1 MITTLEA
8 LKIRVKDKYRI
19 HSCRLLQ
26 KVLECTLRTGSI
38 LQVHF
43 KPLQGELI
51 EVTKYQWIKP
61 K

>member
-51 EVTKYQWIKP
+51 EVTKYQ
-61 K
+61 